1 MKWRIEEVKEKSIRL
16 KELQKLGIADK
27 NGVVNYAKYTKY
39 KSIQKGYGY
48 DIVIKISWDFK
59 TFIKIIWLYIK

>member
-1 MKWRIEEVKEKSIRL
+1 MRLKKKRIRL

-39 KSIQKGYGY
+39 KSIQRGYGY
-48 DIVIKISWDFK
+48 DVVM
-59 TFIKIIWLYIK
+59 IIY